1 MTEQEQ
7 QLISSLAE
15 RIKNAP
21 APRIDRDAYDLI
33 LHTIGTRPDALYIL
47 TQTVLLQEMALNHA
61 KAQIDELQRQ
71 PQGYSSAP
79 QQGGFLPGAGGY
91 QGSSYAAP
99 PPAQAPQPGPIM
111 GGGGFSGFLHN
122 VATPAAGVIAGDI
135 AFDAISS
142 MFGHRGG
149 FFGGGGGGFLS
160 GGGGETIV
168 NNYYGDDRGDVH
180 GGDDSRFAQAADQDQ
195 NISPDIDDERD
206 NSGDDFSGGDD
217 GGSDS

>member
-7 QLISSLAE
+7 QLISGLGE

-21 APRIDRDAYDLI
+21 APQIDRDAYDLI

-47 TQTVLLQEMALNHA
+47 TQTVLIQEMALNQA
-61 KAQIDELQRQ
+61 KAQIEELKRQ
-71 PQGYSSAP
+71 PAGYSSVP
-79 QQGGFLPGAGGY
+79 QQSEFLPGSY

-99 PPAQAPQPGPIM
+99 PPPM
-111 GGGGFSGFLHN
+111 GGGFSGFLHN
-122 VATPAAGVIAGDI
+122 VATTAAGVIAGEI
-135 AFDAISS
+135 AFDSISS
-142 MFGHRGG
+142 LFGHRGG
-149 FFGGGGGGFLS
+149 FFGGGS
-160 GGGGETIV
+160 GIMPGSDTIV
-168 NNYYGDDRGDVH
+168 NNYYGDDPDR

-217 GGSDS
+217 SGSSDS